1 MGDEASGTMD
11 DEWGKWEE
19 TMKEKM
25 DDEVGGD
32 DDDVGEVG
40 DVVIIVGAKEPMS
53 KASRRDESR
62 DDVEEALKDGS
73 GRMEAERSMVE
84 FIKKNEK
91 EEQTSHR
98 TKTTRKMKEYKQKC
112 FKERRL

>member
-25 DDEVGGD
+25 DDEMGGD

-40 DVVIIVGAKEPMS
+40 DVVIIVGTEEPMS
-53 KASRRDESR
+53 EASRMRRSR

-73 GRMEAERSMVE
+73 GGIEAERSMVE
-84 FIKKNEK
+84 FIKKE
-91 EEQTSHR
+91 
-98 TKTTRKMKEYKQKC
+98 
-112 FKERRL
+112 

>member
-11 DEWGKWEE
+11 DEWGKLEE

-53 KASRRDESR
+53 KPA
-62 DDVEEALKDGS
+62 EETKAEMMLK
-73 GRMEAERSMVE
+73 
-84 FIKKNEK
+84 K
-91 EEQTSHR
+91 
-98 TKTTRKMKEYKQKC
+98 
-112 FKERRL
+112 L

>member
-40 DVVIIVGAKEPMS
+40 DVVIIVGTEEPMS
-53 KASRRDESR
+53 EASRMRRSR

-73 GRMEAERSMVE
+73 GGIEAERSMVE
-84 FIKKNEK
+84 FIKKE
-91 EEQTSHR
+91 
-98 TKTTRKMKEYKQKC
+98 
-112 FKERRL
+112 

>member
-53 KASRRDESR
+53 KAS
-62 DDVEEALKDGS
+62 
-73 GRMEAERSMVE
+73 
-84 FIKKNEK
+84 
-91 EEQTSHR
+91 
-98 TKTTRKMKEYKQKC
+98 
-112 FKERRL
+112 

>member
-1 MGDEASGTMD
+1 MD

-25 DDEVGGD
+25 DDEMGGD

-40 DVVIIVGAKEPMS
+40 DVVIIVGTEEPMS
-53 KASRRDESR
+53 EASRMRRSR

-73 GRMEAERSMVE
+73 GGIEAERSMVE
-84 FIKKNEK
+84 FIKKE
-91 EEQTSHR
+91 
-98 TKTTRKMKEYKQKC
+98 
-112 FKERRL
+112 